1 MDCNESGLYALLAD
15 ETTDKSTKE
24 QVTICLRFI
33 DPHNKYE
40 IREEFLAFQEATDGI
55 SGEALA
61 DLLLSSLR
69 EHGVDVGKMCA
80 QGYDG
85 ASNMSGRYRG
95 VQARVREINP
105 DTVYVHCKE
114 HCLNLAIVHSCKE
127 QCVRTIMGTVQDITF
142 ALDYSS
148 KRLLAFCEELSGD
161 ENVQEQM
168 DQRTKLRTLCETRW
182 TSRADALL
190 TFLRAFPVVVRA
202 LEHLQENGDVKAG
215 QHLHV
220 ILKWDFIIDLVV
232 CEHIL
237 QSTVFLSTFLQ
248 NVSCDL
254 MEAAR
259 ESEVVINTLTNERND
274 PEVWN
279 ALFEKASDVAG
290 QFDVIPSKPRT
301 AGLQGHRN
309 NIPCRISHRILEEVM
324 HSIHMT
330 LELTDRLLGGTVHDR
345 FLAQYLVASS
355 IHRITL
361 DIKGRLFDAFAQ
373 YLTPHDQHVF
383 NAEKRRWETKW
394 NGADV
399 SIIKPTMLQDTL
411 KECNWDLYPCI
422 STMIRVLLTMPVS
435 TSTAERSFSSLR
447 RIETYLHSTMGQ
459 GRLSDLPLLHI
470 HRDQQIDINSAIEQ
484 FATDKKKRASFWI
497 LSVFSDIQCM
507 YYTDNYGLL
516 GFT

>member
-1 MDCNESGLYALLAD
+1 M
-15 ETTDKSTKE
+15 
-24 QVTICLRFI
+24 
-33 DPHNKYE
+33 
-40 IREEFLAFQEATDGI
+40 
-55 SGEALA
+55 
-61 DLLLSSLR
+61 
-69 EHGVDVGKMCA
+69 
-80 QGYDG
+80 
-85 ASNMSGRYRG
+85 
-95 VQARVREINP
+95 
-105 DTVYVHCKE
+105 
-114 HCLNLAIVHSCKE
+114 
-127 QCVRTIMGTVQDITF
+127 
-142 ALDYSS
+142 
-148 KRLLAFCEELSGD
+148 
-161 ENVQEQM
+161 
-168 DQRTKLRTLCETRW
+168 KLRTLCETHW

-215 QHLHV
+215 QHLHT
-220 ILKWDFIIDLVV
+220 ILKWDFIIGLVV

-290 QFDVIPSKPRT
+290 HFDVIPSKPRT
-301 AGLQGHRN
+301 AGLQRHRHN
-309 NIPCRISHRILEEVM
+309 VPAESPTEYWKRSLYIPFM
-324 HSIHMT
+324 DHMT
-330 LELTDRLLGGTVHDR
+330 LEITDRLLGGTVQDR

-383 NAEKRRWETKW
+383 NAEMRSWETKW

-399 SIIKPTMLQDTL
+399 SIIKPTTLQDTL
-411 KECNWDLYPCI
+411 KECNWDLYPRI

-435 TSTAERSFSSLR
+435 TSIAERSFSSLR
-447 RIETYLHSTMGQ
+447 RIKTYLRSTMGQ
-459 GRLSDLPLLHI
+459 GRLSDLSLLYI

-484 FATDKKKRASFWI
+484 FATDKKEVPV
-497 LSVFSDIQCM
+497 LDIECIQ
-507 YYTDNYGLL
+507 
-516 GFT
+516 